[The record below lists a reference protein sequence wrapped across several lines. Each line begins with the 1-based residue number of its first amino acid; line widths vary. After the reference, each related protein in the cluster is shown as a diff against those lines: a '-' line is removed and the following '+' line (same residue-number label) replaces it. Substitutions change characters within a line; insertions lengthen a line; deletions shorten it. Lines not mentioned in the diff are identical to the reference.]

1 MSWLPRAHPRSRG
14 ENTIQGA
21 TSCGYTGSSPLTRGK
36 HAAPAGAGER
46 CGLIPAHAGK
56 TGRQARGQVAEG
68 AHPRSR
74 GENAAEE
81 TAVDIHLGSSPLTRG
96 KPRVYRF
103 IARSPGLI
111 PAHAGKTDDRYI
123 PLIKERAHPRSRG
136 ENGRG
141 IRRCRRGVGSSPLT
155 RGKLIPIKT
164 IEHSPGLIPAHAG
177 KTFDGGGEVA
187 VDGAH
192 PRSRGENVPAVAAFA
207 GAVGSSPLTRGK
219 QSPKPRARLS
229 TGLIP
234 AHAGKTGGR
243 AARAPPGWAHPRSRG
258 ENRDC
263 GLAGRRELGSSPLTR
278 GKPPRPHHRRDRGRL
293 IPAHAGKTDDTGGE
307 TRVIGAHPR
316 SRGEN
321 EMKP

>member
-111 PAHAGKTDDRYI
+111 PAHAGKT
-123 PLIKERAHPRSRG
+123 S
-136 ENGRG
+136 
-141 IRRCRRGVGSSPLT
+141 GVSL
-155 RGKLIPIKT
+155 
-164 IEHSPGLIPAHAG
+164 HC
-177 KTFDGGGEVA
+177 A
-187 VDGAH
+187 V
-192 PRSRGENVPAVAAFA
+192 S
-207 GAVGSSPLTRGK
+207 
-219 QSPKPRARLS
+219 
-229 TGLIP
+229 
-234 AHAGKTGGR
+234 
-243 AARAPPGWAHPRSRG
+243 WAHPRSRG
-258 ENRDC
+258 ENR
-263 GLAGRRELGSSPLTR
+263 RPVHSTHQRTGSSPLTR
-278 GKPPRPHHRRDRGRL
+278 GKRTRYTTVPSRCGL
-293 IPAHAGKTDDTGGE
+293 IPAHAGKTYTHQDY
-307 TRVIGAHPR
+307 RAFARAHPR

-321 EMKP
+321 L